1 MELTGPIS
9 LTLYASIDA
18 ADANFVVKVFDLYPS
33 GERHYMPCWGA
44 LRASHP
50 LVEAESKPWL
60 PVHDHSRS
68 VPVKPGEIREYRI
81 EVNPSARVFQ
91 SGHRIQLVVSSMD
104 PSPHHKHSWTGKV
117 ASMGPLPSS
126 VSICY
131 RIHRDADHP
140 SHLLVPYIPE
150 TPAEQWVRPFE

>member
-1 MELTGPIS
+1 MELTGPICLS
-9 LTLYASIDA
+9 LYASIDA
-18 ADANFVVKVFDLYPS
+18 PDANFIVKMYDLYPN

-44 LRASHP
+44 LRVSHP

-126 VSICY
+126 ASICY
-131 RIHRDADHP
+131 RIYRDAAHP